1 MKLSP
6 KTAHVLSSGLH
17 PLALVGALVL
27 LFFRDRLGITIDA
40 DQLLAIFA
48 AGAGAAAAFERR
60 AIAPAM
66 RAQLDSRETAEA
78 ITAAVEQADEES

>member
-1 MKLSP
+1 M
-6 KTAHVLSSGLH
+6 
-17 PLALVGALVL
+17 GALVL
-27 LFFRDRLGITIDA
+27 LFFRDRLGVTIDA

-48 AGAGAAAAFERR
+48 AGAGAAAAFESR

-66 RAQLDSRETAEA
+66 RAQLDSRDTAEA